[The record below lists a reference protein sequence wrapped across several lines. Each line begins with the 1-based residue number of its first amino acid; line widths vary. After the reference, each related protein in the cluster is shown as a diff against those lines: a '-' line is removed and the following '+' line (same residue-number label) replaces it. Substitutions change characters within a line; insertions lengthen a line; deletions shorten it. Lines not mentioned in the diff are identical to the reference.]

1 MKKKKLQF
9 LITAK
14 SVVFGTWGCEMFV
27 SAYL

>member
-14 SVVFGTWGCEMFV
+14 SVEFGTWGFEMFV
-27 SAYL
+27 SAYV